1 MGIDPRLVSIWTD
14 DDLRRE
20 IARQNRN
27 AEYHTKRAAELLQ
40 DVREIAAQLSMR
52 HPRARSRPRL
62 KER

>member
-52 HPRARSRPRL
+52 QHGRDRTPRGGS
-62 KER
+62 